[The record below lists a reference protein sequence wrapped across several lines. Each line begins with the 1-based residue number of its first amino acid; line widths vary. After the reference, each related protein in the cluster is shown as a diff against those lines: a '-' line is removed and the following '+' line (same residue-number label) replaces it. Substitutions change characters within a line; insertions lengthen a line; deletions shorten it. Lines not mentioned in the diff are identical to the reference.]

1 MRGQKRRYGMGTV
14 RYGTIRRS
22 VSDCEYRSGKL
33 ASTTGGAAT
42 QSALGNQSITQG
54 AVGEYGATSPFSERD
69 TLPLSAAPPPL
80 SVSTPHACTGGEGR
94 EGGRRGGCT
103 GEEKGEG
110 HMPATTPHNPV

>member
-1 MRGQKRRYGMGTV
+1 MGTV